1 MNKVIINLENVHVKI
16 PIFNSS
22 NFSLKKRLLN
32 LFTKKSSDLFIANAL
47 QKINLS
53 INQGEKVGIIGGN
66 GSGKSTLLRVIS
78 QIYKPTI
85 GSVVIEGRI
94 NSLIN
99 ITLGL
104 DAEAS
109 GRNNIILR
117 LTLMGLTK
125 VQIQK
130 KLDEIIDFAELKK
143 FIDLPFYSYSSG
155 MQLRLAFATAT
166 SVDSEILI
174 MDEWLSVGDKDF
186 LVKSNERLK
195 KLANRSNTLLLASH
209 DKELLTKNCN
219 RIIWLKNGEIFK
231 DGLSKKIIDEYF
243 NNKN

>member
-32 LFTKKSSDLFIANAL
+32 IFTKKPSDLFITNAL

-53 INQGEKVGIIGGN
+53 VNQGEKVGIIGSN

-104 DAEAS
+104 DGEAS

-195 KLANRSNTLLLASH
+195 KLANRSNILFLASH